1 MKKVCLVAVGKIKE
15 SYLRDGIAEYS
26 KRLSRFCD
34 FAVKECEE
42 SPRQDVESEGKALLS
57 AMDGA
62 YNILTD
68 RGGEDVSSE
77 RLAAIV
83 NDAFLKSDRV
93 NFIIGSSRGVA
104 AKVRDK
110 ADKVISFG
118 SATYPHMLF
127 RLILSEQIYR
137 AFTINAGLPYHK

>member
-1 MKKVCLVAVGKIKE
+1 MKKVCVVAVGKIKE
-15 SYLRDGIAEYS
+15 SYLRDGIAEYA

-34 FAVKECEE
+34 FSVKECEE

-57 AMDGA
+57 SMDGS

-77 RLAAIV
+77 RLARIV
-83 NDAFLKSDRV
+83 SEAFSKADSV
-93 NFIIGSSRGVA
+93 NFVVGSSRGVA
-104 AKVRDK
+104 DKVRDK

-118 SATYPHMLF
+118 RATYPHMLF
-127 RLILSEQIYR
+127 RLMLCEQIYR
-137 AFTINAGLPYHK
+137 AFAINAKLPYHK

>member
-34 FAVKECEE
+34 FEVKECEE

-77 RLAAIV
+77 RLAVIV

-93 NFIIGSSRGVA
+93 NFIIGSSRGVSV
-104 AKVRDK
+104 KVRDK